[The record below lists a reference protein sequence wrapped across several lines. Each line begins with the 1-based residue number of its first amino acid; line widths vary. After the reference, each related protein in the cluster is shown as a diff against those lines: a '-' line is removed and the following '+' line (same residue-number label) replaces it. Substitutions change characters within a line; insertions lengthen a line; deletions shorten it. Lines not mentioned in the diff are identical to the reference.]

1 MGLQGVL
8 IEIKDGAIVNW
19 VLNMQ
24 KTSLFVTLQ
33 QLELKVVEV
42 TQTRP
47 MFFLNGV
54 LGDS

>member
-54 LGDS
+54 LGNS